1 MHCLPK
7 EDPTHVQTFRCE
19 IKRYT
24 YCAVRV
30 YMVTRADVYA
40 GTFGYDLEA
49 GVVVGV
55 LEEAEK
61 DVFV

>member
-1 MHCLPK
+1 
-7 EDPTHVQTFRCE
+7 
-19 IKRYT
+19 
-24 YCAVRV
+24 
-30 YMVTRADVYA
+30 MVTRADVYA